1 MRSRDQQPIERE
13 DGAMSGAHRQSVTT
27 MQSKRYARRRGWRE
41 AFGFAIAALALAA
54 MSAQSV
60 FAADGSDVVDE
71 WERQRGGEPAARCHA
86 GPGRRP

>member
-1 MRSRDQQPIERE
+1 MCIRYEQPIERE

-27 MQSKRYARRRGWRE
+27 TQSNRHGRRRGWRE

-60 FAADGSDVVDE
+60 FAADGLGC
-71 WERQRGGEPAARCHA
+71 R
-86 GPGRRP
+86 